1 MSDIAKE
8 KDDRHSQAICNSRS
22 YRMQRARQLLRE
34 HTTQIRATYAMGEL
48 RERCGI
54 SESSM
59 EKIKSGLGF
68 TSVNIKGCWYW
79 CPPGH
84 EPDLNVVK
92 VVEKKQQPAPGT
104 LNRSRIRPSPTILRE
119 TREYLGLT
127 QTEMGRLMDTSKAT
141 IGRLESESTALT
153 RRHREHLY
161 RIATAVNDTGDLS
174 EEDWD
179 KLTNPPMAEAPPPS
193 PEEERIRRKNDAERF
208 VSENR
213 TMAGRYLDKFHPNL
227 SAEETESVLRE
238 MNHIGGPSYGKLD
251 ERTQVF
257 RYNEKAVEKAVRMV
271 ESIYSREIVEEEA
284 APQEAPLVD
293 APIAPT
299 KNGWSRFWMGALLGV
314 VFSLVVLW
322 GELW

>member
-1 MSDIAKE
+1 
-8 KDDRHSQAICNSRS
+8 
-22 YRMQRARQLLRE
+22 
-34 HTTQIRATYAMGEL
+34 
-48 RERCGI
+48 
-54 SESSM
+54 
-59 EKIKSGLGF
+59 
-68 TSVNIKGCWYW
+68 
-79 CPPGH
+79 
-84 EPDLNVVK
+84 
-92 VVEKKQQPAPGT
+92 
-104 LNRSRIRPSPTILRE
+104 
-119 TREYLGLT
+119 
-127 QTEMGRLMDTSKAT
+127 
-141 IGRLESESTALT
+141 
-153 RRHREHLY
+153 LY

-179 KLTNPPMAEAPPPS
+179 KLTNPPAPMAEAPPPS

-284 APQEAPLVD
+284 APQETRLVD